1 MNYKIIAAVAA
12 FAFANVI
19 HPAFADASDYA
30 FELVKPEIKK
40 GDDVIVAVRLV
51 NKKTGKTVPD
61 AVIIQSRIDMAP
73 DGMEEMISPIS
84 SQPSSEP
91 GIYSF
96 KTELSMAGRWQLS
109 VAAKVQGEPQTV
121 VGKIVVKAV
130 K

>member
-12 FAFANVI
+12 FALVNVT

-40 GDDVIVAVRLV
+40 GDDIVVAVRLV

-73 DGMEEMISPIS
+73 DGMAEMTSPIKL
-84 SQPSSEP
+84 QPSSEL
-91 GIYSF
+91 GVYSF
-96 KTELSMAGRWQLS
+96 KTDLAMAGRWQLS
-109 VAAKVQGEPQTV
+109 VAAKVQGEPQTII
-121 VGKIVVKAV
+121 GKIVVKAV